1 MGTPGHN
8 PGHSSGHNSGHRDE
22 GQQHGPIPTDVLGIS
37 SYSDG
42 RTAVIELE
50 GELDLH
56 GSSRL
61 AAEVEQ
67 LLVDSAERL
76 QIDAERL
83 TFADSAGLRA
93 ILVARDEA
101 QARGLGFELTRV
113 SDPVAR
119 VIRMAGLAE
128 ILLPPDT

>member
-8 PGHSSGHNSGHRDE
+8 PGHRDE
-22 GQQHGPIPTDVLGIS
+22 GQQHGPVSADVLGIS
-37 SYSDG
+37 SYLDG

-83 TFADSAGLRA
+83 TFTDSAGLRA

-101 QARGLGFELTRV
+101 KARGVGFELTRV

-119 VIRMAGLAE
+119 VIKMAGLAE
-128 ILLPPDT
+128 ILLPGE

>member
-1 MGTPGHN
+1 MGRSEHRGQREPRDPTPA
-8 PGHSSGHNSGHRDE
+8 
-22 GQQHGPIPTDVLGIS
+22 DVLVIS
-37 SYSDG
+37 SYLDG

-76 QIDAERL
+76 EIDAERL
-83 TFADSAGLRA
+83 TFTDSAGLRA

-101 QARGLGFELTRV
+101 KARGVGFELTRV
-113 SDPVAR
+113 SDPVER
-119 VIRMAGLAE
+119 VIKMAGLAE
-128 ILLPPDT
+128 ILLAGE